1 MDNFDELVDL
11 SEVYVGPELD
21 ELYRRL
27 LERNYAQE
35 DIEVIT
41 LTAALVNIL
50 GHDNRGERPAEVLL
64 IAA

>member
-1 MDNFDELVDL
+1 MENFDELVDL
-11 SEVYVGPELD
+11 AEVCVGPDID
-21 ELYRRL
+21 ELFRRL

-35 DIEVIT
+35 DIEVVM
-41 LTAALVNIL
+41 LTAALMNIL